1 MVFSSIP
8 FLFFFFPIFLIFYYI
23 MPKRWKNYILLLF
36 SLVFYAWGEPVYILL
51 MIFASAVDY
60 GNGLLMTK
68 FGDTKKKR
76 KIFLLFSVFINLS
89 MLGFFKYADFFIE
102 TINQI
107 GNLSI
112 KPLGLGLPIGISFFT
127 FQTMSYSI
135 DLYKKEV
142 EVEKNYFTYLTYVS
156 MFPQLIAGPI
166 VRFSTVREEL
176 HHREITRDGFSDG
189 LLRFMQGLFKKVL
202 IANNMGALWENI
214 RGLSYETISVTT
226 AWLGAI
232 SFTLQLYFDFSAYSD
247 MAIGMGKMLGF
258 HYLENFNY
266 PLIAKSVTD
275 FWRRWHIS
283 LSTWFRD
290 YIYIPLGGNRVGIGK
305 HLRNIAVVWFLTGLW
320 HGAAWNFILWG
331 VYYGILLTLEKY
343 VWGKKL
349 AKLPAF
355 FQHIYA
361 IWIVVFGFTIFV
373 FDDMGKLGEYLTFLF
388 GIAKNPIFGTEILY
402 YLMNYGV
409 LLIVAVLLSAPIY
422 PWLQKKIEQIQTK
435 RKKDVIKAICAVCY
449 IALFLL
455 TTAYLVG
462 DTYNPFLYFR
472 F

>member
-142 EVEKNYFTYLTYVS
+142 EVEKNYFTYLTHVS

-214 RGLSYETISVTT
+214 RGLSYGTISVTT